1 MAENVSATFKRET
14 VTKILQANF
23 TDEKTKINNDAA
35 KLVVET
41 LRVFATEGA
50 QRSARKA
57 KAEGSNE
64 VNTEHFEKTLPQLL
78 LDF

>member
-1 MAENVSATFKRET
+1 MAERVAVTFKRDT
-14 VTKILQANF
+14 VTKVLQSNF
-23 TDEKTKINNDAA
+23 SDEKTKINNDAA

-50 QRSARKA
+50 QRSCRKA
-57 KAEGSNE
+57 KSEDSAL
-64 VNTEHFEKTLPQLL
+64 VTPEHFEKTIPQLL